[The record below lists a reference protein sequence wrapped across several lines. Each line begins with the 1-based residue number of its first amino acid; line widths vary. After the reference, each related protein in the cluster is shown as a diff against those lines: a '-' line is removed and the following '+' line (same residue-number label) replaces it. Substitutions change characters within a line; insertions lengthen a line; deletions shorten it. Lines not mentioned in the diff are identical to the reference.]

1 MTFIRL
7 SRTPSH
13 IKTGRAHH
21 LRLYVSSLIA
31 FTILTPGLA
40 SSQAPVPAPSATTIP
55 AATTVPTNAATTAP
69 AAAAVAS
76 TAAADLTAPAVPV
89 VQDGYVIRQSVD
101 LGGHLAQVSGS
112 NAMYATL
119 VNIQSGPRILGQTYE
134 MHAVPGSKHALADT
148 LGAFSSGLG
157 GDPNNLA
164 RLNFSKGKL
173 YEFTGLFRRDRQY
186 FDYDLL
192 SNPLVPAGVNS
203 PIGTATSS
211 NLYIFPQ
218 VTYSPVLYNTVRRM
232 TDTDLTVLPLSKV
245 TIRAGYSQN
254 IFDGPSYSGVH
265 MSPLDALLV
274 QNLRNSDDDFR
285 GAIDWKPL
293 LETVL
298 TFEEIVTHYKEDTS
312 FSLAPITTNL
322 QLSNGT
328 PVSLGFDILTPPACT
343 NGGQP
348 ILSAGGPGPFPTPT
362 GGLGV
367 ALPTANPTCA
377 GFISYTRSEPTRA
390 IFPTEVVHFQ
400 SASIRNLPFNGDVR
414 YTAANTNLPNFDEYF
429 NGIDRTTRFQRFT
442 GHSHTKR
449 IDVGADLG
457 VLWQATETVRFA
469 EQFDYSDFRQP
480 GYSSLATQTYVTASG
495 PAAESMLN
503 NSVTTTGLGKPAV
516 GRTYLGQRAS
526 TNNVSATWDISS
538 RASLSLTYR
547 YRDRNISN
555 TNMSG
560 TISATTGVI
569 FTTIHE
575 NGGILNFTLRPTSQW
590 RLNGSVEAI
599 YADNAYTPVSPR
611 ETQHYRLH
619 TTYKPKAWATVSGV
633 FNDLERHNNQNS
645 NAIVNNPLLAGA
657 GTTFTGGSL
666 ALDHV
671 DHSRGGSVTV
681 SLAPTEHYGLDV
693 SYAYTDIY
701 TSTNICYNTG
711 QTSSLYGGPASYPA
725 VVTNTPCPIN
735 IGEGNNLP
743 ASNINPDDAIKDFMD
758 APSQFA
764 SIAVSVSP
772 NKVFH
777 SAFGYRLSSVNGSQ
791 TFLNPRNVKG
801 SLDSKYQTPFASV
814 AFSVHPRWIWKADYA
829 FYGYSEG
836 GPSGPSLCQ
845 EAAGA
850 SFTACALNAPSG
862 PTAPRNFHG
871 NLITLGMHY
880 DF

>member
-1 MTFIRL
+1 MRLLYLSQNPRIRAIRRP
-7 SRTPSH
+7 SRSQC
-13 IKTGRAHH
+13 RA
-21 LRLYVSSLIA
+21 SLAI
-31 FTILTPGLA
+31 ILTIIA
-40 SSQAPVPAPSATTIP
+40 SGIAHSQTPAASPATTTSP
-55 AATTVPTNAATTAP
+55 AV
-69 AAAAVAS
+69 
-76 TAAADLTAPAVPV
+76 AADLTTIPVPV
-89 VQDGYVIRQSVD
+89 VQDGYVIHQSVD
-101 LGGHLAQVSGS
+101 LGGHLVQVSGS
-112 NAMYATL
+112 SAMYDTL
-119 VNIQSGPRILGQTYE
+119 VNLQSGPRILGQTYE
-134 MHAVPGSKHALADT
+134 MHAVPGSRHALADT

-192 SNPLVPAGVNS
+192 SNPLVPANVTS
-203 PIGTATSS
+203 PIGTATSTE
-211 NLYIFPQ
+211 LYTFPQ
-218 VTYSPVLYNTVRRM
+218 VNYSPVLYNSVRRM
-232 TDTDLTVLPLSKV
+232 TDTDVTVLPLSRV
-245 TIRAGYSQN
+245 TIRGGYSQN
-254 IFDGPSYSGVH
+254 IFAGPSYSGVH

-293 LETVL
+293 PETVL
-298 TFEEIVTHYKEDTS
+298 TFEEVVTHYKEDTS
-312 FSLAPITTNL
+312 FALAPISTNL

-328 PVSLGFDILTPPACT
+328 PVSFGFDNLTPPACT

-348 ILSAGGPGPFPTPT
+348 ILLAGGSGPAPTPS

-367 ALPTANPTCA
+367 AAPTANPTCA
-377 GFISYTRSEPTRA
+377 GFISYTRSAPTRA

-400 SASIRNLPFNGDVR
+400 SSSIHNVPFNGDVR
-414 YTAANTNLPNFDEYF
+414 YTAANSNLPEFNEYF
-429 NGIDRTTRFQRFT
+429 NGIDRATRFEQFT

-480 GYSSLATQTYVTASG
+480 GYASLATQTWVTATG

-503 NSVTTTGLGKPAV
+503 NSVTTTGVGKPTI
-516 GRTYLGQRAS
+516 GRTYLGQRVG
-526 TNNVSATWDISS
+526 TNNVSATWDVSA

-547 YRDRNISN
+547 YRSRKISN
-555 TNMSG
+555 TNMAG
-560 TISATTGVI
+560 TINATTGVV
-569 FTTIHE
+569 FTSVHE
-575 NGGILNFTLRPTSQW
+575 NGGVLNFTLRPTSQW
-590 RLNGSVEAI
+590 QLNGSVEAI
-599 YADNAYTPVSPR
+599 FADNAYTPVSPR

-619 TTYKPKAWATVSGV
+619 TTYKPRPWATVSGV
-633 FNDLERHNNQNS
+633 FNDLERRNNQNS
-645 NAIVNNPLLAGA
+645 GVIVNNPLLAGA
-657 GTTFTGGSL
+657 GTTFNGGSL
-666 ALDHV
+666 ALNHV
-671 DHSRGGSVTV
+671 DHSRGGSVAV
-681 SLAPTEHYGLDV
+681 SLAPTEHYGLDF

-711 QTSSLYGGPASYPA
+711 QTSSLYGGPASFPA

-764 SIAVSVSP
+764 SAAVALSP
-772 NKVFH
+772 HKLLH
-777 SAFGYRLSSVNGSQ
+777 SSIGYRLSSVNGSQ
-791 TFLNPRNVKG
+791 TFLNPRNVNG
-801 SLDSKYQTPFASV
+801 SLDSTYQTPFVNV
-814 AFSVHPRWIWKADYA
+814 AFTVRPRWIWKADYA
-829 FYGYSEG
+829 FYGYGEG